1 MSTKTNKLQQL
12 VEQFE
17 ALPRQKENE
26 QAKIQLATIADRVEQ
41 HIQGVKQSLE
51 QVDVLREVLSQPEL
65 LDDEIAKLRKSV
77 RSSAQTLE
85 QQVRAEGQTQ
95 RITTA
100 LDTLAKSARV
110 MTEAVTQAWTA
121 ADNDV
126 LSTTVALIS
135 LTGTYDPLTQR
146 ELQQALDR
154 FKRTQGPSGHEG
166 VAAYREAREALMT
179 IRLELN
185 IPGTVGNFLSDA
197 LRGAGSVKMLANPE
211 VTAFLDK
218 HPILWTKL
226 SVRLT

>member
-1 MSTKTNKLQQL
+1 MSTKTNKLQHL
-12 VEQFE
+12 AEQFE

-26 QAKIQLATIADRVEQ
+26 QERNQLTAIADRVGL
-41 HIQGVKQSLE
+41 HIQVVKQSLG
-51 QVDVLREVLSQPEL
+51 QVDVLREVLSKPEL

-85 QQVRAEGQTQ
+85 QQVRAEGQTE
-95 RITTA
+95 RITAA
-100 LDTLAKSARV
+100 LEKLTMSARA

-135 LTGTYDPLTQR
+135 LTGTFDPEAQK
-146 ELQQALDR
+146 ELQQALNR
-154 FKRTQGPSGHEG
+154 FKRAQRPSGHEG
-166 VAAYREAREALMT
+166 VAAYRQARESLMKM
-179 IRLELN
+179 RLELN
-185 IPGTVGNFLSDA
+185 IPGTVGHFLSEA
-197 LRGAGSVKMLANPE
+197 LRGAGSAKMLADPE
-211 VTAFLDK
+211 VKAFLDK

>member
-1 MSTKTNKLQQL
+1 MSTMTNKLLQL
-12 VEQFE
+12 AEQFE
-17 ALPRQKENE
+17 ALPKQKENE
-26 QAKIQLATIADRVEQ
+26 QARNQLTTIADRVGL
-41 HIQGVKQSLE
+41 HIQGVMQSLG
-51 QVDVLREVLSQPEL
+51 QIDVLREVLSKPDL
-65 LDDEIAKLRKSV
+65 LDDEVAKLRKSV

-85 QQVRAEGQTQ
+85 QQVRGERQTE
-95 RITTA
+95 RITVA
-100 LDTLAKSARV
+100 LDTLTKSARA
-110 MTEAVTQAWTA
+110 MTEAVSQAWTA

-135 LTGTYDPLTQR
+135 LTGTYDQATQKQ
-146 ELQQALDR
+146 LQQALDR

-179 IRLELN
+179 MRLDLN